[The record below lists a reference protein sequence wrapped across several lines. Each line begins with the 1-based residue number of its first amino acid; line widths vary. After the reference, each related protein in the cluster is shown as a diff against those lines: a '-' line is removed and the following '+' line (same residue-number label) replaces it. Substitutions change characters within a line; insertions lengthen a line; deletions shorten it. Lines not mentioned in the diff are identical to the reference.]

1 MSSPSLRDLLPA
13 VHEAA
18 GLALRYYRGEVG
30 FGAELKGDHTLVT
43 EADRRVEEL
52 LRRAIGELYPAAR
65 IVGEEGG
72 VGPRGQ
78 ARLTFA
84 IDPIDGTESFAARNP
99 GWCIA
104 VGVLDEQACPIGG
117 IVHVPTWETTFFA
130 DLDPRAP
137 AFSNEQALVP
147 LGPDFRFTLGERSQ
161 LLIDSKAHLRYS
173 FAGYPGRCRGFG
185 SAALHVCLVAAQ
197 RGALA
202 AQLLAPW
209 VWDVAG
215 AHAIA
220 ARVGVEIRTMAG
232 ASIDYVPM
240 VEGAKCS
247 DDVLIGHPSV
257 IDAVRPRFV
266 ALPGRSA

>member
-1 MSSPSLRDLLPA
+1 MSLPSLRALLPA
-13 VHEAA
+13 IHECA
-18 GLALRYYRGEVG
+18 GLAMGYYRGEVSL
-30 FGAELKGDHTLVT
+30 GAELKGDQTLVT
-43 EADRRVEEL
+43 EADRRVEAL
-52 LRRAIGELYPAAR
+52 LRRAIGELDPSAR

-72 VGPRGQ
+72 VGRRG
-78 ARLTFA
+78 AGRLTFA

-104 VGVLDEQACPIGG
+104 VGVLDECARPIGG
-117 IVHVPTWETTFFA
+117 IVHVPTWDTTFLA
-130 DLDPRAP
+130 DLDPTEP
-137 AFSNEQALVP
+137 AFSNHVP
-147 LGPDFRFTLGERSQ
+147 LAPLGADLAFTLGERSQ

-220 ARVGVEIRTMAG
+220 ARVGVEIQTMAG
-232 ASIDYVPM
+232 ASIDYAPM
-240 VEGAKCS
+240 VEGAKCAA
-247 DDVLIGHPSV
+247 DVLIGHPAV
-257 IDAVRPRFV
+257 IDAIRPCFV
-266 ALPGRSA
+266 ALAR